1 MKREMNVGGGWC
13 STEEHRNEGATCGFS
28 GEAGMVITWTVSLD
42 GRVLREGI
50 QAMIG
55 QQGRLTGNSKFKLAV
70 LWEMKAQG
78 W

>member
-1 MKREMNVGGGWC
+1 
-13 STEEHRNEGATCGFS
+13 
-28 GEAGMVITWTVSLD
+28 MVITWTVSLD

-55 QQGRLTGNSKFKLAV
+55 QQARLTGNSKFKLAV